1 MGGSGE
7 RQVDVAELVRCLVG
21 DGRNVLT
28 YADGQVREA
37 LAMTK
42 TSQRPGGL
50 IVVVGAVLASFAT
63 IDCTG
68 SIRDPAGAPTGATA
82 GQTPNPGS
90 NPGSG
95 TGGSGTGSTPPPP
108 PGGAQPGA
116 TMHKLTASQYANSL
130 RDLLGAAVPVG
141 TVDPDFLDDGF
152 LSVGASSVAISPSGT
167 NLYEASA
174 TAATTWLFA
183 DPARLTAALACVPQT
198 AADAACAK
206 QALSTLGRRAY
217 RRALTDDE
225 TNRLVTLATS
235 VAGTTGGTMLI
246 GMRHAVNMIVQSP
259 NFLYRVELGAPS
271 AADHGRLK
279 YTSFEMASRLAS
291 TLWDT

>member
-7 RQVDVAELVRCLVG
+7 RQVDVAELVRCLAG

-63 IDCTG
+63 INCTG

-95 TGGSGTGSTPPPP
+95 TGGSGTGGSGTGSTPPP
-108 PGGAQPGA
+108 PGGAQPVA

-130 RDLLGAAVPVG
+130 RDLL
-141 TVDPDFLDDGF
+141 
-152 LSVGASSVAISPSGT
+152 
-167 NLYEASA
+167 
-174 TAATTWLFA
+174 
-183 DPARLTAALACVPQT
+183 
-198 AADAACAK
+198 
-206 QALSTLGRRAY
+206 
-217 RRALTDDE
+217 
-225 TNRLVTLATS
+225 
-235 VAGTTGGTMLI
+235 
-246 GMRHAVNMIVQSP
+246 
-259 NFLYRVELGAPS
+259 
-271 AADHGRLK
+271 
-279 YTSFEMASRLAS
+279 
-291 TLWDT
+291 